1 MAHVEI
7 DRIEKRMT
15 CQRLRCLRIFVC
27 GNIKRYTGRPDG
39 LEGAAVGESVP
50 AGKLNRVDI
59 TTSELGNLR
68 RRFLF
73 SIVQRAK
80 VQPLSLPAKIEDQAV
95 VVSRALSVSVD
106 LHNR

>member
-1 MAHVEI
+1 
-7 DRIEKRMT
+7 
-15 CQRLRCLRIFVC
+15 
-27 GNIKRYTGRPDG
+27 
-39 LEGAAVGESVP
+39 
-50 AGKLNRVDI
+50 LNRVDI

-106 LHNR
+106 LTTDEPAFTARGNSFSDLVLEGINVARKRMPTVRKLTETAIDFVKIAVQPIAL